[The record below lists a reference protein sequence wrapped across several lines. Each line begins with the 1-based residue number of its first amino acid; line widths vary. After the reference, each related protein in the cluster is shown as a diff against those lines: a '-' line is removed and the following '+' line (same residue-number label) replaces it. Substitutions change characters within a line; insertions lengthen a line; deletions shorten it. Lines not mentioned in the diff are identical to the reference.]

1 MKHLEEETPVIR
13 FLVININC
21 VVREYVSTG
30 AACPK
35 THRFLGHHLLHP
47 KILRH
52 RALFDRTDCIRRF
65 KFLMHALLVLIYLQC
80 RYLAYLITMSRSIE
94 KKVLNTN
101 YLANV
106 ATSGLEKLFPR
117 SSLA

>member
-1 MKHLEEETPVIR
+1 MKHLDEETPVIR
-13 FLVININC
+13 FLVMIINC
-21 VVREYVSTG
+21 
-30 AACPK
+30 
-35 THRFLGHHLLHP
+35 
-47 KILRH
+47 I
-52 RALFDRTDCIRRF
+52 
-65 KFLMHALLVLIYLQC
+65 LIYLQC
-80 RYLAYLITMSRSIE
+80 KYLAYLISVSRSIE